1 MLVLRQRMMGSGIA
15 PPYLNYSIS
24 PHPTQSAKAEYCAN
38 RLITPL
44 CTTNKLQ
51 NLPPIEQRKRGY
63 NANTPN
69 WSKGRG
75 ACRLLTQRGK
85 KEKTHKAIITYQ
97 RYKSRIR
104 IMLQLLWQ
112 STSALHE
119 RFNNTSESLAHI
131 AARWRKVEEEYEEF
145 KHAQDNENLVEEAVD
160 LMVTVIGVLQI
171 EGVSLDQLQSAVGKV
186 ILKNGGKTE
195 ATHELKNHQIVRR
208 K

>member
-1 MLVLRQRMMGSGIA
+1 
-15 PPYLNYSIS
+15 
-24 PHPTQSAKAEYCAN
+24 
-38 RLITPL
+38 
-44 CTTNKLQ
+44 
-51 NLPPIEQRKRGY
+51 
-63 NANTPN
+63 
-69 WSKGRG
+69 
-75 ACRLLTQRGK
+75 
-85 KEKTHKAIITYQ
+85 
-97 RYKSRIR
+97 
-104 IMLQLLWQ
+104 MLQLLWQ